1 MSDYFE
7 KLKEIVHKAGMF
19 RILVV
24 IVSGVLLLLISYG
37 KVFEKEEPRP
47 AETVEEGDNQA
58 STGELGNYREQMEGQ
73 VKAILEK
80 VEGVGAVDVMLTL
93 REQGVKTTTLSK
105 PNPRNQLNGF

>member
-37 KVFEKEEPRP
+37 KVFEKEEPQIGR
-47 AETVEEGDNQA
+47 A
-58 STGELGNYREQMEGQ
+58 S
-73 VKAILEK
+73 V
-80 VEGVGAVDVMLTL
+80 
-93 REQGVKTTTLSK
+93 
-105 PNPRNQLNGF
+105 